1 MSLNYVYMTMRRLG
15 ESFLEYKKRIID
27 TKSQSFCGAKWYN
40 ATIWLGSGMTT
51 SCHHPPAHPIGLE
64 EVQKNFKAIH
74 NTSHKKEMRRLMQ
87 TGAKPSE
94 CEYCWK
100 IEGIHQKNV
109 SDRVFKTEIYKDED
123 LQTAFDTHYLED
135 INLKTLE
142 IAFDRS
148 CNFACSYCNANF
160 STKWAS
166 DLIKNG
172 PYQKLESDGA
182 GHFTSDGSESEPF
195 KANENNPY
203 IEAFWKWWPELSQT
217 LEEIRITGGEP
228 LLNKNTW
235 KFFDYFEQHHGSGKM
250 LFAINSNL
258 GADDV
263 YIEKFI
269 ERSRHMN
276 RIRLFTSCEATGEQA
291 EYIRDGLNYIKWKSN
306 LTKVLSGAKLEG
318 CNVMMT
324 INSLCLFSI
333 TEFLDDILQLKQ
345 SYTPGYLGIS
355 VNILRF
361 PSFQSVLTLPLE
373 IRRQRSQAI
382 ELWLNANRTS
392 KFLTD
397 FEVESL
403 QRLVEYLTTE
413 DGQPHEN
420 SSVIETR
427 TKDFKNFYQQYDMRR
442 GKNFELTFP
451 EELVSWYR
459 TL

>member
-1 MSLNYVYMTMRRLG
+1 MGLNYVYMTMRRPD
-15 ESFLEYKKRIID
+15 ESFLDYKKRIID
-27 TKSQSFCGAKWYN
+27 SKSQSFCGAKWYN

-51 SCHHPPAHPIGLE
+51 SCHHPPAQPIGLE
-64 EVQKNFKAIH
+64 EVKKNFKAIH
-74 NTSHKKEMRRLMQ
+74 NTPHKKEMRRQMQ

-109 SDRVFKTEIYKDED
+109 SDRVFKTEIYREED
-123 LQTAFDTHYLED
+123 LQTAFDTNYLED

-172 PYQKLESDGA
+172 PYEGLASDGA
-182 GHFTSDGSESEPF
+182 GHFISDGSESEPF

-235 KFFDYFEQHHGSGKM
+235 KFFDYFEEHHGSGKI

-263 YIEKFI
+263 FIEKFI
-269 ERSRHMN
+269 ERSRYVN
-276 RIRLFTSCEATGEQA
+276 RMRLFTSCEATGQHA
-291 EYIRDGLNYIKWKSN
+291 EYIRDGLNYDKWKSN

-333 TEFLDDILQLKQ
+333 TEFLDDILQIK
-345 SYTPGYLGIS
+345 TNFPPGYLGIS

-373 IRRQRSQAI
+373 IRKQRGQAI
-382 ELWLNANRTS
+382 SSWVSANRKS
-392 KFLTD
+392 KYLTD
-397 FEVESL
+397 FELESL
-403 QRLVEYLTTE
+403 QRLVEYLATE
-413 DGQPHEN
+413 DEKPHGN
-420 SSVIETR
+420 SSTIETR
-427 TKDFKNFYQQYDMRR
+427 IQDFKNFYKQYDKRR